1 MAVHEPAG
9 IFVITNLV
17 VWKPIKGPLIKGE
30 WDIGL
35 NKADA
40 KLARDRKTLREC
52 AAFLLN
58 ALDSW
63 LSEAFAPRLTDE
75 WRSAMGSD
83 GTVKG
88 WRYLAARLGA
98 DVMRASGFNP

>member
-1 MAVHEPAG
+1 MAVHEPVG
-9 IFVITNLV
+9 IPVIMNLV

-30 WDIGL
+30 WDICL

-40 KLARDRKTLREC
+40 KLALDRKTLREC
-52 AAFLLN
+52 AGFLLN
-58 ALDSW
+58 APDSW
-63 LSEAFAPRLTDE
+63 LIEAFAPKLSDE

-98 DVMRASGFNP
+98 DVMRASGLNP